1 MDFYIHGVYKQFGVS
16 VSQTKQK
23 ERFNKYKLFISSLW
37 LDLLAVRY
45 NLDREN
51 GESTQNN
58 ENDVIIKTLE
68 SDLLNYVDSKKVVDL
83 MNVLFDSSLTEI
95 EQAN

>member
-1 MDFYIHGVYKQFGVS
+1 M
-16 VSQTKQK
+16 
-23 ERFNKYKLFISSLW
+23 
-37 LDLLAVRY
+37 
-45 NLDREN
+45 EN
-51 GESTQNN
+51 GESTKNN

-95 EQAN
+95 E

>member
-1 MDFYIHGVYKQFGVS
+1 M
-16 VSQTKQK
+16 
-23 ERFNKYKLFISSLW
+23 
-37 LDLLAVRY
+37 
-45 NLDREN
+45 EN

-58 ENDVIIKTLE
+58 ENDLIIKTLE

-95 EQAN
+95 E

>member
-1 MDFYIHGVYKQFGVS
+1 M
-16 VSQTKQK
+16 
-23 ERFNKYKLFISSLW
+23 
-37 LDLLAVRY
+37 
-45 NLDREN
+45 EN

-95 EQAN
+95 E